1 MTWSNPTK
9 SPTENWS
16 NLPGSWWVG
25 ARSTNYSQRASVG
38 GFKYSWKIS
47 SFHPLLGDSELL
59 RMIPNSRAAFWD
71 RWKNHWPDLTSLFI
85 WFWHQGY
92 FSNWKVFESTLYDRP
107 NAVIN
112 NCYRYVLGAGPLR
125 ITGITSLGVT
135 LKISTDCRHTPEISP
150 FLLRISAFLMVF
162 PVKFHPIFLSRLKRS
177 RPGSLFVLPN
187 AGNTYSQA
195 ESHSAGRL
203 GNPWTKH
210 QRSTYLLGAW
220 RTQGPKTNIDFP
232 ERRCHSEPWDLQL
245 QPDPSSC
252 MSVSNEDGS
261 KPMIFK

>member
-9 SPTENWS
+9 SPIPLRTDQICQAVGE
-16 NLPGSWWVG
+16 LEPEPPIIPKSWFPV
-25 ARSTNYSQRASVG
+25 S
-38 GFKYSWKIS
+38 I
-47 SFHPLLGDSELL
+47 HLGDNELL
-59 RMIPNSRAAFWD
+59 RILPNSGAAFWD

-85 WFWHQGY
+85 WFWHQVY

-125 ITGITSLGVT
+125 ITGILW
-135 LKISTDCRHTPEISP
+135 
-150 FLLRISAFLMVF
+150 RISAFLMVF
-162 PVKFHPIFLSRLKRS
+162 PVSFTQSSSPDWKVEAGVLVCASQCWQHLLSGRKPLS
-177 RPGSLFVLPN
+177 S
-187 AGNTYSQA
+187 
-195 ESHSAGRL
+195 RL

>member
-1 MTWSNPTK
+1 
-9 SPTENWS
+9 
-16 NLPGSWWVG
+16 
-25 ARSTNYSQRASVG
+25 
-38 GFKYSWKIS
+38 
-47 SFHPLLGDSELL
+47 
-59 RMIPNSRAAFWD
+59 MIPNSGAAFWD

-150 FLLRISAFLMVF
+150 FLSRISAFLMVF
-162 PVKFHPIFLSRLKRS
+162 PVSFTQSSSPDWKVEAGVLVCASQCWQHLLSGRKPLS
-177 RPGSLFVLPN
+177 S
-187 AGNTYSQA
+187 
-195 ESHSAGRL
+195 RL

>member
-1 MTWSNPTK
+1 MSWSQKHQLFP
-9 SPTENWS
+9 
-16 NLPGSWWVG
+16 
-25 ARSTNYSQRASVG
+25 RASVG

-59 RMIPNSRAAFWD
+59 RMIPNSGAAFWD

-150 FLLRISAFLMVF
+150 FLSRISAFLMVF
-162 PVKFHPIFLSRLKRS
+162 PVSFTQSSSPDWKVEAGVLVCASQCWQHLLSGRKPLS
-177 RPGSLFVLPN
+177 S
-187 AGNTYSQA
+187 
-195 ESHSAGRL
+195 RL